1 VVKVVLN
8 LKEERVSLRKASIKT
23 KITIML
29 VVASNLIIN
38 IEITTIAGVEI
49 EIETMQMINRI
60 IILREVK
67 IINGEEPV
75 QESLT
80 RNHL

>member
-1 VVKVVLN
+1 VVKVALN
-8 LKEERVSLRKASIKT
+8 LKEERVSLRRASIKT

-49 EIETMQMINRI
+49 EIEIMLMSNRI

-67 IINGEEPV
+67 TINGVEPAPG
-75 QESLT
+75 SLT

>member
-49 EIETMQMINRI
+49 EIM
-60 IILREVK
+60 
-67 IINGEEPV
+67 
-75 QESLT
+75 
-80 RNHL
+80 